1 MAAGEFNH
9 VAHDFLGSAH
19 VFASAVEE
27 VIEKRLLEE
36 VAPTQLTVSQLRL
49 LKLVAL
55 TDAHTISDVGLFLG
69 VSNAAASKAVDK
81 LVRRKLLRRKEGRPD
96 RREIRLSLT
105 DSSKRLLA
113 AYEQKKERKLA
124 GVFRGFT
131 SDELKRT
138 ANLLDRLSVELVD
151 HHHHKD
157 EVCLE
162 CGIYFRD
169 QCLVRKL
176 LSRECFYMR
185 NRIQQRRNQRARAR
199 ASSGNGS
206 PGPAS

>member
-1 MAAGEFNH
+1 MASGEFAH

-27 VIEKRLLEE
+27 VIEKHLLEE
-36 VAPTQLTVSQLRL
+36 VAGKHLTLSQLRL

-55 TDAHTISDVGLFLG
+55 TDARTISDVGLFLG
-69 VSNAAASKAVDK
+69 VTNAAASKAVDK
-81 LVRRKLLRRKEGRPD
+81 LVRRKLLRRQEGRPD

-105 DSSKRLLA
+105 ESSKSLLT
-113 AYEQKKERKLA
+113 AYEQKKERKLTA
-124 GVFRGFT
+124 VFRGFT
-131 SDELKRT
+131 GDELKRT

-151 HHHHKD
+151 HHRHGN

-176 LSRECFYMR
+176 LSRQCFYMR
-185 NRIQQRRNQRARAR
+185 NRIQQRRDLRALVKAP
-199 ASSGNGS
+199 SGTGS
-206 PGPAS
+206 PAAVP